1 MSNSTNNK
9 TETDQP
15 TVDASPTD
23 ALSEA
28 DIEVGYQLKKVFS
41 LFRQYEI
48 PLYADKD
55 QKEAIDW
62 TVRLFFLVI
71 AMAKT
76 HPKHRDRK
84 RSGAKR
90 VWGDLQRAALVSEV
104 SLLKSQW
111 KKSGEKYSAK
121 AACKIIAT
129 RPHWRS
135 FLKKADDPAET
146 LRQTYSKAKAD
157 KTLESFSLFYTEGRA
172 KGEDNYLKRIRF
184 GLGIDVVRL
193 NARDH
198 AKRLDQLLHK

>member
-1 MSNSTNNK
+1 MNNSTKNN
-9 TETDQP
+9 TEAEQQK
-15 TVDASPTD
+15 VDASPLDGT
-23 ALSEA
+23 SEV
-28 DIEVGYQLKKVFS
+28 DIEVGYQLKKVFA

-48 PLYADKD
+48 PLYADED
-55 QKEAIDW
+55 QKEVMDW
-62 TVRLFFLVI
+62 AVRLFFLVI

-84 RSGAKR
+84 RPGARR
-90 VWGDLQRAALVSEV
+90 VWGNMERAALVSEV
-104 SLLKSQW
+104 SLLKPQW

-121 AACKIIAT
+121 AACKTIAS

-135 FLKKADDPAET
+135 FLKDVDDPAET
-146 LRQTYSKAKAD
+146 LRQIYSRAKAD
-157 KTLESFSLFYTEGRA
+157 KTLESFLLFYTEGWA

-193 NARDH
+193 NVRDH

>member
-1 MSNSTNNK
+1 MSKLTNKN
-9 TETDQP
+9 TETEQP
-15 TVDASPTD
+15 TVDTSPTD
-23 ALSEA
+23 DLSEA

-48 PLYADKD
+48 PLFADKD
-55 QKEAIDW
+55 QKEAMDW
-62 TVRLFFLVI
+62 TVRLFFLVM

-84 RSGAKR
+84 RPGARR
-90 VWGDLQRAALVSEV
+90 VWGDFQRAALVSEV
-104 SLLKSQW
+104 NRMTSEL
-111 KKSGEKYSAK
+111 KKSGERYSDK
-121 AACKIIAT
+121 AACTAIAS

-135 FLKKADDPAET
+135 FLKGVDDPAET
-146 LRQTYSKAKAD
+146 LRQTHSRAKRDKALENFLFFYS
-157 KTLESFSLFYTEGRA
+157 EGWA